1 MALAKCVFCGKEQED
16 FKGNY
21 YIKNDGTM
29 NYFCTSKCQKSQLK
43 LKRDKKRFRWTERFH
58 IMREKRINREKE
70 RAEKLKLK
78 SK

>member
-29 NYFCTSKCQKSQLK
+29 NYFCTSKCQKS
-43 LKRDKKRFRWTERFH
+43 
-58 IMREKRINREKE
+58 
-70 RAEKLKLK
+70 
-78 SK
+78 